1 MFALNFLEFVEKLF
15 FKIILI
21 FQAFLTICIS
31 VASQKQFLKFK
42 FIKIFPIK
50 YELRQLTN
58 LVKMIIESNMQEVS
72 NLTKSLTKFGRNV
85 I

>member
-21 FQAFLTICIS
+21 FQAFVTICIS

-58 LVKMIIESNMQEVS
+58 LVKMIIESNMQKVS

>member
-15 FKIILI
+15 FKIILL
-21 FQAFLTICIS
+21 FQAFVTICIS